1 MMRESEV
8 PELTSPE
15 PIGLSD
21 AAAIGLAS
29 TLLSVEIAE
38 RTQGIEAILNAEPCF
53 AEWAQQRR
61 LALVSKGNAAAEQ
74 VVSLPELAHWLA
86 GNAWEALGE
95 GVLGFAS
102 SEPLGQLLQRA
113 TLMQRRL
120 AELEAGFQE
129 TLLREKLASLREL
142 AYGASHEI
150 NNPLANIATRAQSL
164 IAEETDPEKKRK
176 LAVITSQA
184 YRAHEMISDMMLFAK
199 PPAPVKA
206 PLDLVALV
214 AGVANELKELA
225 SRQGTQ
231 VVTDLPQM
239 PVMIDADRNQVAMM
253 VRAVGQNALD
263 ALRSGGTVE
272 ILLRTGTFSAA
283 GEGAGDAG
291 DSANLWRQ
299 HLRGKDAQA
308 EDCSAAVLGVR
319 DNGPGVSDGAREH
332 LFDPFYSGREAGRG
346 LGFGLSKSWRVVELH
361 QGEMEVQSELGHG
374 TCVWVRLPLQTA

>member
-1 MMRESEV
+1 M
-8 PELTSPE
+8 
-15 PIGLSD
+15 
-21 AAAIGLAS
+21 
-29 TLLSVEIAE
+29 
-38 RTQGIEAILNAEPCF
+38 
-53 AEWAQQRR
+53 
-61 LALVSKGNAAAEQ
+61 
-74 VVSLPELAHWLA
+74 
-86 GNAWEALGE
+86 
-95 GVLGFAS
+95 
-102 SEPLGQLLQRA
+102 
-113 TLMQRRL
+113 
-120 AELEAGFQE
+120 
-129 TLLREKLASLREL
+129 
-142 AYGASHEI
+142 
-150 NNPLANIATRAQSL
+150 

-214 AGVANELKELA
+214 ASVASELKELA
-225 SRQGTQ
+225 NRQGTM
-231 VVTDLPQM
+231 VVTDLPQV

-272 ILLRTGTFSAA
+272 ILLRTGTFSAE

-291 DSANLWRQ
+291 DSANLWR
-299 HLRGKDAQA
+299 LRLRERDAQA
-308 EDCSAAVLGVR
+308 VGCCAAVLGVR

-361 QGEMEVQSELGHG
+361 QGEIEVQSELGHG